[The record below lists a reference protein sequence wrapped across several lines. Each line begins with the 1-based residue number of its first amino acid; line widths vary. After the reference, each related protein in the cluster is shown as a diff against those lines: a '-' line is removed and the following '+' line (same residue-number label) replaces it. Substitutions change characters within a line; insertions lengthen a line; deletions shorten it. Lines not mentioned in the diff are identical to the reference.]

1 MEKSLYAIS
10 FELESLIDKIIESDG
25 EITDDIENQLKIS
38 KEELYQ
44 KLGNYRRAVCMIE
57 NRAAACKAEKQRLD
71 VLQKTRERAAKRL
84 KDSMLEALLLYGETG
99 KAGNKVIE
107 LDDCRLSTRNTIECI
122 VETNLVLKLLD
133 ACLDRFRELWNAD
146 MLDYDKDD
154 IDNLDVD
161 DFIQTINQNFAAE
174 NEDVAEH
181 IKEKLGTLFTRAD
194 LESTKIKVEITIPL
208 IELCKMI
215 NYDIINT
222 YFNHEHQANIS
233 IDSSKSD
240 YKSYI
245 QNRNAQL
252 LVAYLCQNQSLQIK

>member
-10 FELESLIDKIIESDG
+10 FELESLIDKIIENDG

-107 LDDCRLSTRNTIECI
+107 LDDCRLSTRDTTECI
-122 VETNLVLKLLD
+122 VETNLVL
-133 ACLDRFRELWNAD
+133 
-146 MLDYDKDD
+146 
-154 IDNLDVD
+154 
-161 DFIQTINQNFAAE
+161 
-174 NEDVAEH
+174 
-181 IKEKLGTLFTRAD
+181 
-194 LESTKIKVEITIPL
+194 
-208 IELCKMI
+208 
-215 NYDIINT
+215 
-222 YFNHEHQANIS
+222 
-233 IDSSKSD
+233 
-240 YKSYI
+240 
-245 QNRNAQL
+245 
-252 LVAYLCQNQSLQIK
+252 

>member
-10 FELESLIDKIIESDG
+10 FELKSLIDKIIESDG

-107 LDDCRLSTRNTIECI
+107 LDDCRLSTRGITECI

-133 ACLDRFRELWNAD
+133 ACLDRFRELWSVD
-146 MLDYDKDD
+146 MLDCDS
-154 IDNLDVD
+154 LDVD
-161 DFIQTINQNFAAE
+161 SFIQIVNQNFAAE

-181 IKEKLGTLFTRAD
+181 IKEKLGTLFTRDD
-194 LESTKIKVEITIPL
+194 LESTKVKVEITIPL
-208 IELCKMI
+208 IELCKKI

-240 YKSYI
+240 YKAYI

>member
-10 FELESLIDKIIESDG
+10 FELESLIDKIIENDG

-107 LDDCRLSTRNTIECI
+107 LDDCRLSTRDTTECI

-161 DFIQTINQNFAAE
+161 GFIQTINQNFAAE
-174 NEDVAEH
+174 NEDVAE
-181 IKEKLGTLFTRAD
+181 
-194 LESTKIKVEITIPL
+194 
-208 IELCKMI
+208 
-215 NYDIINT
+215 T
-222 YFNHEHQANIS
+222 Y
-233 IDSSKSD
+233 
-240 YKSYI
+240 
-245 QNRNAQL
+245 
-252 LVAYLCQNQSLQIK
+252 

>member
-107 LDDCRLSTRNTIECI
+107 LDDCRLSTRNTTECI

-146 MLDYDKDD
+146 MLGNIFVFSSKILINSLNKTIYIK
-154 IDNLDVD
+154 
-161 DFIQTINQNFAAE
+161 TINIIFIII
-174 NEDVAEH
+174 EH
-181 IKEKLGTLFTRAD
+181 ICIPKFS
-194 LESTKIKVEITIPL
+194 ESI
-208 IELCKMI
+208 
-215 NYDIINT
+215 
-222 YFNHEHQANIS
+222 
-233 IDSSKSD
+233 
-240 YKSYI
+240 
-245 QNRNAQL
+245 
-252 LVAYLCQNQSLQIK
+252 

>member
-25 EITDDIENQLKIS
+25 EITDDIEEQLKIS

-99 KAGNKVIE
+99 KSGNKIIE
-107 LDDCRLSTRNTIECI
+107 LDDCRLSTRGSTECI
-122 VETNLVLKLLD
+122 VETNLILKLLE
-133 ACLDRFRELWNAD
+133 RFRELWNVD
-146 MLDYDKDD
+146 MLDQNKDD
-154 IDNLDVD
+154 VDNLDED
-161 DFIQTINQNFAAE
+161 SFIQTVNQNFAAE
-174 NEDVAEH
+174 NEDTAEH
-181 IKEKLGTLFTRAD
+181 IQEKLGTLFTRDD
-194 LESTKIKVEITIPL
+194 LESTKIKIEINIPL
-208 IELCKMI
+208 IELCKKI

-245 QNRNAQL
+245 QNCDAQL

>member
-10 FELESLIDKIIESDG
+10 FELESLIDKIIENDG
-25 EITDDIENQLKIS
+25 EITDEIENQLKIS
-38 KEELYQ
+38 KEELYK
-44 KLGNYRRAVCMIE
+44 KLDNYRKAVFMLE
-57 NRAAACKAEKQRLD
+57 NRAAACKSEKQRLD

-99 KAGNKVIE
+99 KSGNKIIE
-107 LDDCRLSTRNTIECI
+107 LDNCRLSTRSSTECV
-122 VETNLVLKLLD
+122 VETNLILKLLD
-133 ACLDRFRELWNAD
+133 ACLDRFRELWNVD
-146 MLDYDKDD
+146 MLDQDKDD
-154 IDNLDVD
+154 VDSLDED
-161 DFIQTINQNFAAE
+161 SFIQTVNQNFAAE
-174 NEDVAEH
+174 NEETAEH

-194 LESTKIKVEITIPL
+194 LESTKIKIEINIPL
-208 IELCKMI
+208 IELCKKV

-245 QNRNAQL
+245 QNCNAQL
-252 LVAYLCQNQSLQIK
+252 LVAYLCKNQSLQIK

>member
-10 FELESLIDKIIESDG
+10 FELESLIDKIIENDG
-25 EITDDIENQLKIS
+25 EITDDIEKQLKIS

-99 KAGNKVIE
+99 KSGNKIIE
-107 LDDCRLSTRNTIECI
+107 LDDCRLSTRDSTECI
-122 VETNLVLKLLD
+122 VETNLILKLLD
-133 ACLDRFRELWNAD
+133 ACLERFRELWNVD
-146 MLDYDKDD
+146 MLDQNKDD
-154 IDNLDVD
+154 VDNLDED
-161 DFIQTINQNFAAE
+161 SFIQTVNQNFAAE
-174 NEDVAEH
+174 NEDIAEH
-181 IKEKLGTLFTRAD
+181 IQEKLGTLFTRDD
-194 LESTKIKVEITIPL
+194 LESTKIKIEINIPL
-208 IELCKMI
+208 IELCKKI
-215 NYDIINT
+215 NYDIVNT

-245 QNRNAQL
+245 QNRDAQL
-252 LVAYLCQNQSLQIK
+252 LVAYLCKNQSLQIK